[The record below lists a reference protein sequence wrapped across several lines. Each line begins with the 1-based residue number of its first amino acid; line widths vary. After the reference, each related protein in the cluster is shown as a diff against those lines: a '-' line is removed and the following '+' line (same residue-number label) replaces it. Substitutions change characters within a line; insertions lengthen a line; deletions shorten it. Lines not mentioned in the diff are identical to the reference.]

1 MKNLIL
7 LFALINVVGCS
18 TWSYERTPDGKEKL
32 LKNDFFWKRQ
42 NLDITRA
49 TNGTLSIKSAGSQTD
64 SETIGNVVK
73 SAVQGAVQGA
83 K

>member
-1 MKNLIL
+1 MIIVLTL
-7 LFALINVVGCS
+7 CVLINGCS
-18 TWSYERTPDGKEKL
+18 TWSYEKDATGREKL
-32 LKNDFFWKRQ
+32 IKNDFFWKRA

-49 TNGTLSIKSAGSQTD
+49 TNGTLTVKSAGSQTD